1 MTLEERYGVKQGSK
15 LCGCLEEDYSNKC
28 QSSKK
33 ASVPGGVCEE
43 GSGGRMLDC
52 ELRAVYV
59 CVSHSVVSDS
69 L

>member
-1 MTLEERYGVKQGSK
+1 MVCWR
-15 LCGCLEEDYSNKC
+15 
-28 QSSKK
+28 SSKE

-43 GSGGRMLDC
+43 GSGGRMLEC
-52 ELRAVYV
+52 ELRAVCV